1 MVLKAL
7 MENLESLD
15 VMEQTDVMEKWEYL
29 DFLVGEV
36 LLEHLVN
43 KESKVSML
51 FMNFFLK

>member
-51 FMNFFLK
+51 FTNFFLK

>member
-7 MENLESLD
+7 MENLECLD

-51 FMNFFLK
+51 FTNFFLK